1 MDERGHTV
9 WHFAKN
15 GNSEETKMIQEV
27 ASFHIKLTT
36 QTTTAFTINLKST
49 SQNCCL
55 KFSSKH
61 CWKNCWSRNFTG
73 NKTLPTAIKE
83 SPYFHCRVVLT
94 CNFSYYWSITKS
106 FLLLIHSISQDYN
119 GFNWLQLIVQ
129 RNYNSI
135 PTHEGIPCTLESS
148 WPALLPSE

>member
-1 MDERGHTV
+1 
-9 WHFAKN
+9 
-15 GNSEETKMIQEV
+15 MIQEV

-36 QTTTAFTINLKST
+36 QKTTAFTINLKST
-49 SQNCCL
+49 SPNCCL

-73 NKTLPTAIKE
+73 NKTLPKAIKE
-83 SPYFHCRVVLT
+83 SPYFHSRVIQICTFIWPLNISPFFV
-94 CNFSYYWSITKS
+94 F
-106 FLLLIHSISQDYN
+106 LIHSVGHDYN

-135 PTHEGIPCTLESS
+135 PTHEGIHAPLNHHLGLLSS
-148 WPALLPSE
+148 TYLFRIKEWI

>member
-1 MDERGHTV
+1 
-9 WHFAKN
+9 
-15 GNSEETKMIQEV
+15 MIQEV
-27 ASFHIKLTT
+27 ASFHIELTT
-36 QTTTAFTINLKST
+36 QTTMAFTINLKST
-49 SQNCCL
+49 SPNCCL

-73 NKTLPTAIKE
+73 NKTLPKAIKE

-94 CNFSYYWSITKS
+94 CNISHYWRITKF
-106 FLLLIHSISQDYN
+106 FLLLIHSVSQDYN

-135 PTHEGIPCTLESS
+135 LPHEGIPCTLESS
-148 WPALLPSE
+148 SWPALHYLSLPNK

>member
-1 MDERGHTV
+1 MTFCKERKFGRNKDDSRSGFFPHRAHHTDN
-9 WHFAKN
+9 N
-15 GNSEETKMIQEV
+15 GV
-27 ASFHIKLTT
+27 Y
-36 QTTTAFTINLKST
+36 INLKST
-49 SQNCCL
+49 SPNCCL

-73 NKTLPTAIKE
+73 NKTLPKAIKE

-94 CNFSYYWSITKS
+94 CNFSYYLSITKF
-106 FLLLIHSISQDYN
+106 FLLLIHSVSQDYN

>member
-1 MDERGHTV
+1 
-9 WHFAKN
+9 
-15 GNSEETKMIQEV
+15 MIQEV
-27 ASFHIKLTT
+27 ASFHIELTT
-36 QTTTAFTINLKST
+36 QTTMAFTINLKST
-49 SQNCCL
+49 SPNCCL

-73 NKTLPTAIKE
+73 NKTLPKAIKE
-83 SPYFHCRVVLT
+83 SPYFHRRVFQT
-94 CNFSYYWSITKS
+94 CNFSYHWSITKF
-106 FLLLIHSISQDYN
+106 FLLLIHSVSQDYN